1 MISEPKPPVNRIAA
15 TNFNPFRS
23 LTETRC
29 LVAPGQ
35 TLARLRRQAEN
46 HHYLKRDVKL
56 IVS

>member
-23 LTETRC
+23 RAATRC
-29 LVAPGQ
+29 LLPPGQ

-46 HHYLKRDVKL
+46 HHYLKRDVKP